1 MKVKES
7 CWFSTKSSRSHIDR
21 RKSERFYLLRSPTL
35 QADSLTSAPPGNSS
49 IFSAGQLNNLKC
61 AHGFSRSHV
70 QIWELD
76 HKEGWAPKNWCWKR
90 LLSVL
95 WTARSS
101 KQSILKEINPEHSL
115 EQLML
120 KLKLQSFGHLMWRAD
135 SLEKTLVLGKIE
147 GRGRREQC
155 KMRRLDGIIDSMSL
169 SELQEMMK
177 DREAWC
183 AVVRWVTKSRTRLSN
198 WTTTSVQMTE
208 AWTPL

>member
-120 KLKLQSFGHLMWRAD
+120 KLKLKSFGHLMWRVD

-183 AVVRWVTKSRTRLSN
+183 AAVCWVAKSRTRLSN
-198 WTTTSVQMTE
+198 WTTTSVQMAA

>member
-120 KLKLQSFGHLMWRAD
+120 KLKLKSFGHLMWRAD

-183 AVVRWVTKSRTRLSN
+183 AAVRWVAKSRTRLSN
-198 WTTTSVQMTE
+198 WTTTSVQMAA